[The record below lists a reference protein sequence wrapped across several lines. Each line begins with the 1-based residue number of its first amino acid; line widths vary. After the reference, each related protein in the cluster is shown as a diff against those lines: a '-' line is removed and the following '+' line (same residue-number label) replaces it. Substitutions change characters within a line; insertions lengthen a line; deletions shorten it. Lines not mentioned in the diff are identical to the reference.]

1 MTARELEDVGG
12 SETAVR
18 AGASSSL
25 DSDPRPGEPAPGRL
39 AVGQVRGVHGLRGV
53 LRVEILS
60 DDPTRFEPGSQML
73 LEDSDRTLTVAWVQD
88 DGPGLLM
95 RFEEVTSREA
105 ADALRGRYLEVPP
118 RAEALPAGE
127 YYWHELMDVPV
138 LADDGEDLG
147 AVVDIFRAGG
157 GEILVVRGGSRGE
170 ILVPTVTAVVR
181 ELAPR
186 SGRIVVDRE
195 ALGLAVEPAPRR
207 PRGRRT
213 TRALRRGDPLP
224 GAGVEPGSAAPGEAA
239 SGDAPES
246 DTAGEIGDT
255 GDRRTT
261 P

>member
-1 MTARELEDVGG
+1 MAAREEEDVAG
-12 SETAVR
+12 SGSV
-18 AGASSSL
+18 
-25 DSDPRPGEPAPGRL
+25 APTQERL
-39 AVGQVRGVHGLRGV
+39 AVGQIRGVHGLRGV

-73 LEDSDRTLTVAWVQD
+73 LEDSDQTLTVVWVQD
-88 DGPGLLM
+88 DGPGLLI

-105 ADALRGRYLEVPP
+105 ADALRGRYLEVVP
-118 RAEALPAGE
+118 RGQALPAGE

-157 GEILVVRGGSRGE
+157 GEILVVKGGPRGE
-170 ILVPTVTAVVR
+170 ILVPTVSAVVR

-195 ALGLAVEPAPRR
+195 ALGLAAEPVARR

-213 TRALRRGDPLP
+213 TRALRRGEALP

-239 SGDAPES
+239 PDDAPR
-246 DTAGEIGDT
+246 IDT
-255 GDRRTT
+255 GAESADAGDRHPTA
-261 P
+261 